1 MESHATGSRLEN
13 RVRDARCTHG
23 GRENGGG
30 PAVGSRES
38 PWVRARLLCSAV
50 SGLNKRNG
58 VANRGNVSRQGSSH
72 RDQQEQQRL
81 RPPLQYG
88 LGLPGGRAE
97 R

>member
-1 MESHATGSRLEN
+1 MESHATGSRGEN

-23 GRENGGG
+23 SRKNGGG

-38 PWVRARLLCSAV
+38 PWVGACLLFFAV

-58 VANRGNVSRQGSSH
+58 VTNRGTVSRRGRSH

-81 RPPLQYG
+81 RPPIQYG